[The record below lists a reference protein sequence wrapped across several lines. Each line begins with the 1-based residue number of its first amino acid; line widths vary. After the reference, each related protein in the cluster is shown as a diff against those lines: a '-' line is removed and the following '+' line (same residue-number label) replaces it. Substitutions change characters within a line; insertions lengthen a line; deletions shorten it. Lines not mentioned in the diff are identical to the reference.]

1 MIIYKRKFMNII
13 AKHGSALVL
22 SLMCLSLA
30 FGLGSCVKDRSTL
43 PDSTSIPLVEI
54 EGGENKDLTV
64 EYQGTLIVEPKVK
77 ASESTNLAYRWTLTT
92 TSNPSKI
99 DKDTIS
105 EAPVLDYVMKREK
118 STSPYTLTFT
128 VIDRDHNNLEYSTS
142 WNVYVNGIIISGL
155 VIADTEDGVTSNLS
169 YIKSSDLSRT
179 YSGEEKRMMH
189 LFGNETYI
197 KIPSL
202 VSRLTYSIEGSN
214 LFSHTPRLW
223 AVTKD
228 GKLTLYD
235 VDNDNFKV
243 KYTSEDQSIF
253 LYKSEPS
260 TFKVHN
266 LLVTGPVLSAYT
278 SEGVYTLTPRSGT
291 SQFSLPIDLKSK
303 PSNGII
309 AGQNFTNIKED
320 VACWYDEDK
329 GALVTLTRQDK
340 WGNVFGSGSFESSD
354 KFDPQKLPNHE
365 ALAIEIEDS
374 KPMVYALLKNKIE
387 NKHVIYASSL
397 QTKNSKGDDVKG
409 KAVGKYS
416 FDENGESTIKEAKS
430 LFFTKKGAKVLYAV
444 TATDVFA
451 FTFGE
456 AQSVAKR
463 SESLYKLPQGEEFQF
478 GKLFVQGEYS
488 VEAQNLGILRPK
500 PAELPLNLQAIIL
513 VSGKTDNK
521 NTIRIIPVDKE
532 KLGTGTLVT
541 ETDKILTYDG
551 FNKVLDVIHIGQ

>member
-1 MIIYKRKFMNII
+1 MNII
-13 AKHGSALVL
+13 AKYGSGLVL
-22 SLMCLSLA
+22 SLICLSLA

-92 TSNPSKI
+92 TSNPNKI

-105 EAPVLDYVMKREK
+105 EAPILDYVMKREK

-128 VIDRDHNNLEYSTS
+128 VIDKDHNNLEYSTS

-155 VIADTEDGVTSNLS
+155 VIADTDDEGTTSNLS
-169 YIKSSDLSRT
+169 YIKSSHLSRT
-179 YSGEEKRMMH
+179 YSGEEKKMMH
-189 LFGNETYI
+189 LFGSESHK
-197 KIPSL
+197 KIQGS
-202 VSRLTYSIEGSN
+202 VSRLTYSIEGNS
-214 LFSHTPRLW
+214 LFAYTPRLW
-223 AVTKD
+223 TITKD
-228 GKLTLYD
+228 GKVTLYE

-243 KYTSEDQSIF
+243 KHTSEDQSIF
-253 LYKSEPS
+253 LYKSNPS
-260 TFKVHN
+260 SFKVHN
-266 LLVTGPVLSAYT
+266 LLVTGSLLSAYT
-278 SEGVYTLTPRSGT
+278 SEGVYTLSPRSRTG
-291 SQFSLPIDLKSK
+291 QFSLPISEKSN
-303 PSNGII
+303 PSKGII
-309 AGQNFTNIKED
+309 AGQSITSSKDD

-329 GALVTLTRQDK
+329 GAFMTLTKTDN
-340 WGNVFGSGSFESSD
+340 WGNVFGFGVFDSSNS
-354 KFDPQKLPNHE
+354 FDPNNLHNHE
-365 ALAIEIEDS
+365 ALAIEIEDYS
-374 KPMVYALLKNKIE
+374 KPISMYALLKNKGDG
-387 NKHVIYASSL
+387 KHAIYESTL
-397 QTKNSKGDDVKG
+397 KIKKDEKG
-409 KAVGKYS
+409 KAVGKYT
-416 FDENGESTIKEAKS
+416 FDEAGESTLKEAKS
-430 LFFTKKGAKVLYAV
+430 LFFAKKAKVLYAV

-451 FTFGE
+451 FSFGG

-463 SESLYKLPQGEEFQF
+463 SESLYKLPQGEKEFRF
-478 GKLFVQGEYS
+478 GKLFIQGEYS
-488 VEAQNLGILRPK
+488 VESQYLSMLKPK